1 MVSARVPPG
10 RPLLPVSS
18 FWVRALRVTEG
29 MMAAQSSVFCRA
41 PAPTSRAFAGGTA
54 CASTFVARDRAE
66 GAR

>member
-1 MVSARVPPG
+1 MVSALVPPG

-29 MMAAQSSVFCRA
+29 MMTAQSSVFCMVSG
-41 PAPTSRAFAGGTA
+41 PMPRAFACGGA
-54 CASTFVARDRAE
+54 CASTLVVRARAE